1 MNTNNVNG
9 VNFFNA
15 RNSIGLSI
23 STVAK
28 LTGINRNALS
38 QCEQE
43 RTKLSV
49 NDKRK
54 LIAFYEERGYDFND
68 DVEID
73 TTDIQERYDLSLN
86 DANKDVQSILP
97 IELSETLAT
106 FIDNHHDIVTALLL
120 TNSKQNE
127 QESVIYNDEKAQE
140 LNNKL
145 VQHFT
150 DDVAGKVELKSG
162 LIFSES
168 EEDRGMKL
176 VNLLAY
182 LKLKEL
188 EQKYPDLVVCSVS
201 KVKPDTDNA
210 RILNV
215 IAERLDFKELSEFA
229 DYNSELVG

>member
-1 MNTNNVNG
+1 MKTNNVNG

-54 LIAFYEERGYDFND
+54 LITFYEERGYDFND

-73 TTDIQERYDLSLN
+73 TTDIQERYDVSLN

-97 IELSETLAT
+97 IELSETLAI
-106 FIDNHHDIVTALLL
+106 FIDCHHDIVTALLL
-120 TNSKQNE
+120 SNSEQNK
-127 QESVIYNDEKAQE
+127 QESVIYSDKKAQE
-140 LNNKL
+140 LENKL

-150 DDVAGKVELKSG
+150 DDMAGKVELSSG
-162 LIFSES
+162 IFLSES
-168 EEDRGMKL
+168 EENRGVKL

-188 EQKYPDLVVCSVS
+188 EQKHPDLVICSVS

-215 IAERLDFKELSEFA
+215 ITDRLDFKELGEFA
-229 DYNSELVG
+229 DYKSELVG